1 MKENGWAESEH
12 FMTTALTYL
21 RVSST
26 KQLRPD
32 LGPEGLSIPAQRA
45 ACEATARKL
54 GVTIIEEY
62 VEPGRSGTT
71 ITARPALQSLLD
83 RAANDSGVD
92 HVIVYDLSRLARN
105 RADDVAI
112 VTQLAANGVKLISTA
127 ENIDETPV
135 GQLTHGLLAAVNEYR
150 SARDG
155 VDISYKMR
163 RKAEQGGTL
172 GQAPIG
178 YINTIERRGGRDIR
192 GIEIDP
198 KRCPLVREAFTLF
211 ATNQYGYRELAAL
224 MHKKGLASRYGDQ
237 DRPMTATS
245 MSRLL
250 QRRYYLGF
258 THYYGTERRGT
269 HLPLVDEQ
277 LFEAVQAVIIKRQ
290 AGDQRWRRRPH
301 YLKGLGLLH
310 G

>member
-1 MKENGWAESEH
+1 MRGDGWAESEH

-21 RVSST
+21 RVSSN
-26 KQLRPD
+26 KQLRLD

-54 GVTIIEEY
+54 GATIIEEY

-71 ITARPALQSLLD
+71 ITARPALQRLLE
-83 RAANDSGVD
+83 RAANDPAVE

-112 VTQLAANGVKLISTA
+112 VTQHASNGVKLISTA
-127 ENIDETPV
+127 ENIDRRDTRRPA
-135 GQLTHGLLAAVNEYR
+135 HPWLLAAVNEYR
-150 SARDG
+150 STRDG

-192 GIEIDP
+192 GIEIDAT
-198 KRCPLVREAFTLF
+198 RGPLVCEAFKQF
-211 ATNQYGYRELAAL
+211 ATT
-224 MHKKGLASRYGDQ
+224 S
-237 DRPMTATS
+237 TATAN
-245 MSRLL
+245 SR
-250 QRRYYLGF
+250 
-258 THYYGTERRGT
+258 H
-269 HLPLVDEQ
+269 
-277 LFEAVQAVIIKRQ
+277 
-290 AGDQRWRRRPH
+290 
-301 YLKGLGLLH
+301 
-310 G
+310 